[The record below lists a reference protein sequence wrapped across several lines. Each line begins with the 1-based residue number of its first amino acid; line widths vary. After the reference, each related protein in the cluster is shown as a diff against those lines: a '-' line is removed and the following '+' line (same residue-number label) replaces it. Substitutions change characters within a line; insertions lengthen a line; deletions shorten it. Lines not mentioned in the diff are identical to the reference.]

1 MHEKP
6 LPDDNEDGRT
16 EARTNLFLAATMFAG
31 GSSAAVKIRD
41 LSPVGA
47 QVESFD
53 CPEVGSAISLER
65 GRLSVHGR
73 VSWST
78 KLRCGVRFATR
89 ISVRDWMANP
99 VNFEQPRV
107 APAVASVNA
116 GAVPLAARAERN
128 PPADGLAEDLA
139 LVSSLLEMLGDR
151 LASDPAIATAHAV
164 ALHDLDIARQTLIVL
179 AAIETAG
186 EPERSEGV
194 RRLGNLRIRGAQALG
209 APPLDSL

>member
-6 LPDDNEDGRT
+6 LPDDNEDGRR
-16 EARTNLFLAATMFAG
+16 EARTNLFLAATMLAG

-47 QVESFD
+47 QVESFA

-99 VNFEQPRV
+99 VNFEQSRV
-107 APAVASVNA
+107 APAVASVDA

-139 LVSSLLEMLGDR
+139 LVSSLLEISSQG
-151 LASDPAIATAHAV
+151 LASDPAIVKAHG
-164 ALHDLDIARQTLIVL
+164 LKLQNLDIALQTVTVL
-179 AAIETAG
+179 AAIEAAIEPQRSAG
-186 EPERSEGV
+186 I
-194 RRLGNLRIRGAQALG
+194 RRLEELRLSGSQAL
-209 APPLDSL
+209 AAAL